1 MMRLRPLLKS
11 ALASCLLAAAVGAH
25 AHDTWF
31 HPHGSARPGEILLA
45 LGTGNQFPV
54 QEYPVGAADLR
65 QSGCGAGDD
74 KPVALSAVRDT
85 PTALI
90 VHATMKSAALTCWA
104 QLAPFDIELTADK
117 VKLYLKEINAPQAT
131 HEAWSRMQARG
142 VVWKERYTKHAR
154 IELRNGSQVSRMQPK
169 AVGMGMDVLLESGL
183 QAIHPGDPLVFQVL
197 RDGAPLPDFAVELR
211 SDQHRLGIWR
221 KTDAQGRVRIA
232 APLVGKWVLRGTDLR
247 LSESAPDTWES
258 RFVTLAF
265 EITPAASQNGNTL
278 KLNTRSESHVPAI
291 ATITRDPPTKTSF

>member
-1 MMRLRPLLKS
+1 
-11 ALASCLLAAAVGAH
+11 
-25 AHDTWF
+25 
-31 HPHGSARPGEILLA
+31 
-45 LGTGNQFPV
+45 
-54 QEYPVGAADLR
+54 
-65 QSGCGAGDD
+65 
-74 KPVALSAVRDT
+74 
-85 PTALI
+85 
-90 VHATMKSAALTCWA
+90 
-104 QLAPFDIELTADK
+104 
-117 VKLYLKEINAPQAT
+117 
-131 HEAWSRMQARG
+131 MQARG

-169 AVGMGMDVLLESGL
+169 AVGMGMDVLLEGGL
-183 QAIHPGDPLVFQVL
+183 QAIHPGDPLAFQVL

-278 KLNTRSESHVPAI
+278 KLNTRSESHVPAM
-291 ATITRDPPTKTSF
+291 ATITSDPPTKTSF